1 MARKL
6 PELSVFFP
14 FWNEEENI
22 QEVVSQALAVVP
34 KVADKWEIIM
44 VDDGSSDR
52 TLEIASEFASQNKN
66 LSVISLHPNRG
77 YWAALKAGFENAKY
91 DYIVFTDGDLQFDFS
106 EIDK

>member
-22 QEVVSQALAVVP
+22 KEVISRALSVVP
-34 KVADKWEIIM
+34 MVSDKWEIIM

-52 TLEIASEFASQNKN
+52 TLEIAN
-66 LSVISLHPNRG
+66 LLVSGDENLRVVSLHPNRG
-77 YWAALKAGFENAKY
+77 YGAALKAGFEN
-91 DYIVFTDGDLQFDFS
+91 
-106 EIDK
+106 